1 MDIYIMGNKVD
12 YTIENEKTV
21 KDIIDSITEIVN
33 SYGQSITE
41 IRIDGKQFLAD
52 DPKLSEIKIENV
64 NNLEVETA
72 SFFEISS
79 SLLVSLIPFTE
90 TLKEHIIRNKLSY
103 NEFDQAKS
111 WISDVLITSI
121 NVLFAFARK
130 SDIIHRR
137 NEIVKYILDFQYNN
151 FLDDSKK
158 EEFLRKLD
166 EILLLLKEINSI
178 LNKISDEGGLFFD
191 TTIDNDLSELLRL
204 IDDIP
209 TKLQLGKDKEAMEE
223 IYEFSEIF
231 ISLIE
236 FIEQLIS
243 SSSILPKKIIETF
256 DLSKFKEV
264 NYIIESLVENIT
276 SKDFVSASDTILY
289 ELKPLVEDIQKFI
302 FSLREVLF
310 SQMTGN

>member
-12 YTIENEKTV
+12 YTIEDEKTV